1 MENASKALIISAE
14 ILLGVLLLTLM
25 VYAFHAM
32 GSFSDTV
39 DKNIETKTIA
49 EFNTKFERF
58 QNKNLTAQDV
68 VTIIN
73 LAKQHNEKME
83 TEAVTILLNG
93 GKLPLNKYTEEK
105 SNEFIQNNSFN
116 SNNEI
121 QYFTCTGMNYNKET
135 GKIDQIV
142 LKKLQ

>member
-14 ILLGVLLLTLM
+14 ILLGVLLLTIM
-25 VYAFHAM
+25 VYAFHLM

-39 DKNIETKTIA
+39 DKNIETKNVA
-49 EFNTKFERF
+49 EFNTKFEKF
-58 QNKNLTAQDV
+58 QNKNLTAQDI

-73 LAKQHNEKME
+73 LAKQHNEKMD
-83 TEAVTILLNG
+83 TEAVSIILNG
-93 GKLPLNKYTEEK
+93 KKLSLDKYTEKELNAQIK
-105 SNEFIQNNSFN
+105 ENSLDKD
-116 SNNEI
+116 EI

>member
-32 GSFSDTV
+32 GSFSDTI
-39 DKNIETKTIA
+39 DKNIETKNVA

-58 QNKNLTAQDV
+58 QNKDLTAQDI
-68 VTIIN
+68 VTMIN

-83 TEAVTILLNG
+83 AEAVTILLNG
-93 GKLPLNKYTEEK
+93 GKLQLNKYTEKELNDFIQSNSFK
-105 SNEFIQNNSFN
+105 SND
-116 SNNEI
+116 EI
-121 QYFTCTGMNYNKET
+121 QYFTCIQMNYNKET
-135 GKIDQIV
+135 GKINQIV
-142 LKKLQ
+142 LKKAQ